1 MLSPEQ
7 FLLLRQSIAAIPG
20 DVSND
25 AVGSYAPKR
34 EDIFAPE
41 MHATALDPS
50 IPVVLGSRG
59 AGKSFWSGVLGQDE
73 TRRAAAIAYPR
84 LGLENLLVA
93 FGFTG
98 AVAGVNGISVEQL
111 DDAVPESANISQA
124 KAFWWATILVAAG
137 RATNTRPRLK
147 DMVIT
152 AADLEAREQ
161 MIIDYEQRFQN

>member
-1 MLSPEQ
+1 MLSQ
-7 FLLLRQSIAAIPG
+7 ADFVSLRQSIAAIPG

-34 EDIFAPE
+34 EDIFAPQ
-41 MHATALDPS
+41 MHATALDPA

-84 LGLENLLVA
+84 LGLDKLLVA

-98 AVAGVNGISVEQL
+98 AIAGANGISVEQL
-111 DDAVPESANISQA
+111 DDAVPP
-124 KAFWWATILVAAG
+124 KASIGGLS
-137 RATNTRPRLK
+137 P
-147 DMVIT
+147 
-152 AADLEAREQ
+152 
-161 MIIDYEQRFQN
+161 